1 MVFKATAKDITKDS
15 ALEPVKP
22 NTIENMTINSNKLER
37 SISNSR
43 KELGIADLFSAPPD
57 NYTIQL
63 TAMRELESVLD
74 YSASPTIDDPIHSQI
89 FNTGGITFVLGSGIL
104 KNEVSALKFQA
115 KLAQDTELTLEPW
128 IIKLGSLQNAIRPA

>member
-63 TAMRELESVLD
+63 TAMRELGSVLD

-89 FNTGGITFVLGSGIL
+89 FNTGGITFVLGSRIL
-104 KNEVSALKFQA
+104 KNEASALKYQV
-115 KLAQDTELTLEPW
+115 KLAQDTEHTVEPW
-128 IIKLGSLQNAIRPA
+128 IIKLSSLQNAIRLA

>member
-63 TAMRELESVLD
+63 TVMRELESVLD

-89 FNTGGITFVLGSGIL
+89 FYTGGITFVLGSRIL
-104 KNEVSALKFQA
+104 KNEASALKYQV
-115 KLAQDTELTLEPW
+115 KLAQDTELTVEPW
-128 IIKLGSLQNAIRPA
+128 IIKLSSLQNAIRLA

>member
-1 MVFKATAKDITKDS
+1 
-15 ALEPVKP
+15 
-22 NTIENMTINSNKLER
+22 MTINSNKLER

-63 TAMRELESVLD
+63 TVMRELESVLD

-89 FNTGGITFVLGSGIL
+89 FNTGGITFVLGSRIL
-104 KNEVSALKFQA
+104 KNEASALKYQV
-115 KLAQDTELTLEPW
+115 KLAQDTELTVEPW
-128 IIKLGSLQNAIRPA
+128 IIKLGSLQNAIRLA

>member
-1 MVFKATAKDITKDS
+1 MAFKATAMDITKDS
-15 ALEPVKP
+15 VLEPVKP

-37 SISNSR
+37 SISNSS

-89 FNTGGITFVLGSGIL
+89 FNTGGITFVLGSRIL
-104 KNEVSALKFQA
+104 KNEASALKYQV
-115 KLAQDTELTLEPW
+115 KLAQDTELTVETW
-128 IIKLGSLQNAIRPA
+128 IIKLGSLQNAIRLA